1 MRAKEDK
8 VLSFLKNQQAS
19 NKNYIFTIDN
29 KYKLMEAI
37 DKTLKGD
44 LPYTILV
51 EPGGKIVY
59 AIEGP
64 VDPAEVKKTIIENH
78 LIGRYY

>member
-1 MRAKEDK
+1 
-8 VLSFLKNQQAS
+8 
-19 NKNYIFTIDN
+19 
-29 KYKLMEAI
+29 MEAI